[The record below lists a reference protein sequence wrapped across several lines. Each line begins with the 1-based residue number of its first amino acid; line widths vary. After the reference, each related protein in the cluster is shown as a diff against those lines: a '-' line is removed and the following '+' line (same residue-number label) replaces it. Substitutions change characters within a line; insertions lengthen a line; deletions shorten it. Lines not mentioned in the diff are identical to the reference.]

1 MSLPSPARWILSLA
15 LLNSVLLAPVWLL
28 HGDPS
33 QHWLALEAV
42 FLAGVLAILPSA
54 GWIAGLRWLLVVL
67 IMAALLVGLGD
78 VATHLAFGRSLNL
91 YLDLPLIRSVF
102 HLLEGN
108 LGVTLAVL
116 VAMAAMV
123 LMVVVIWMLTRMVE
137 SLQGRARRAQSV
149 TVALVTL
156 MASGVLIAAELQK
169 VRLVPMARTP
179 LLDTL
184 LFQGQQLVETRRA
197 HRDFAERMAAAPVE
211 VTALP
216 GLASRDVVLV
226 FVESYGTSALFDD
239 RYAEV
244 LEPRLAEMDER
255 LGAAGLSVASGL
267 LESPIRGG
275 QSWLAHATLL
285 SGLRVDNSLWYRLML
300 DSERTT
306 LVDDFRATGHRT
318 LTVMPAITM
327 AWPEG
332 RAYGFDEIHAAAD
345 LAYAGPP
352 LNWVTMPDQYTL
364 HHFETRIRHGAA
376 SRRAAERPPIF
387 AQIALISS
395 HAPWTPILPV
405 LDDWNEVGDGSVF
418 ARWEDAGDPPDQL
431 WQDLERV
438 RDHYARSLDYALG
451 ASIRWAEDFVDDQT
465 LMILLGD
472 HQPAP
477 LITGDNASDAVPVHV
492 ISGDARLL
500 DPFMAR
506 GFVSGSRPRRPDGYP
521 DGEIAGQQAFRGW
534 LHEAFGAGDV
544 TDVTGTTSSPQVN

>member
-1 MSLPSPARWILSLA
+1 MSLPSPVRWCLSLV
-15 LLNSVLLAPVWLL
+15 LLNGMLLAPVWLL
-28 HGDPS
+28 YGDPLR
-33 QHWLALEAV
+33 HWVALEAV
-42 FLAGVLAILPSA
+42 LLAGLLALLPLA
-54 GWIAGLRWLLVVL
+54 GWVAGLRWLLVAL
-67 IMAALLVGLGD
+67 ILVFLLVGLGD

-91 YLDLPLIRSVF
+91 YLDLPLLRSAF

-108 LGVTLAVL
+108 LGFTLAVL
-116 VAMAAMV
+116 VTLGGTV
-123 LMVVVIWMLTRMVE
+123 LLAFVAWLLAKVIA
-137 SLQGRARRAQSV
+137 SLQGAARGALG
-149 TVALVTL
+149 VAGALSMLVV
-156 MASGVLIAAELQK
+156 SGVLIAADSQQ
-169 VRLVPMARTP
+169 VRPLPVVRTP

-184 LFQGQQLVETRRA
+184 HFQGRQWIETRLA
-197 HRDFAERMAAAPVE
+197 HRDFAEQMAAAPVQ

-216 GLASRDVVLV
+216 GLAGRDVLLV
-226 FVESYGTSALFDD
+226 FVESYGISALFDD

-244 LEPRLAEMDER
+244 LGPRLVDMAERFD
-255 LGAAGLSVASGL
+255 AAGLSVVSGL
-267 LESPIRGG
+267 LDSPIRGG
-275 QSWLAHATLL
+275 QSWLAHATVL
-285 SGLRVDNSLWYRLML
+285 SGLRIDNSLWYRLLL

-345 LAYAGPP
+345 LDYAGPP

-364 HHFETRIRHGAA
+364 HHFETRIRNGGV
-376 SRRAAERPPIF
+376 SRQAAEAPPLF

-405 LDDWNEVGDGSVF
+405 LDDWSAVGDGSVF
-418 ARWEDAGDPPDQL
+418 SRWEDAGETPEQL

-477 LITGDNASDAVPVHV
+477 LITGDNASGAVPVHV
-492 ISGDARLL
+492 ISGDVSLL
-500 DPFMAR
+500 DPFLAR
-506 GFVSGSRPRRPDGYP
+506 GFVSGPVPPRPDGYP
-521 DGEIAGQQAFRGW
+521 GGDVAGQEALRGW
-534 LHEAFGAGDV
+534 LHEAFGADDASGASV
-544 TDVTGTTSSPQVN
+544 SNP